1 MDFSVEQRF
10 AADPS
15 TVIALFTNEHFLGSQ
30 QGTEKIGPPTLLERT
45 EDSGIITLH
54 IRYKFTA
61 ELPDAAARFVDADK
75 MTWVEVTIT
84 DVAARRAT
92 TELQPDHYAGLL
104 QASGSITY
112 TDDASTPGG
121 TVRMV
126 RGAVDVGVPLF
137 GGRVER
143 AIIEGLEEHLTEERT
158 VAAAQLG
165 G

>member
-1 MDFSVEQRF
+1 
-10 AADPS
+10 
-15 TVIALFTNEHFLGSQ
+15 
-30 QGTEKIGPPTLLERT
+30 
-45 EDSGIITLH
+45 
-54 IRYKFTA
+54 
-61 ELPDAAARFVDADK
+61 